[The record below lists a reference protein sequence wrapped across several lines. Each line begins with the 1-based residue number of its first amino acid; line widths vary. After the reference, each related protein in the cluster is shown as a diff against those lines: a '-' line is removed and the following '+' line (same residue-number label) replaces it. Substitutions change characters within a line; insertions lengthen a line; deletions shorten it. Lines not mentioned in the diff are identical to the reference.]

1 MNLLLRWLAPALV
14 LLASDLSVGRT
25 DDSRFVSVRELIRH
39 KLEQDEAP
47 SIAVAVARDGKI
59 LWEEG
64 FGWADKEQKR
74 AATENTPYRLGSV
87 SKPITATAIMV
98 ARQRGL
104 VDLDRPIND
113 YLGQA
118 KLRAAI
124 GDVAG
129 ATVRR
134 VVQHM
139 SGLPEYSE
147 GYYRDEPG
155 EWPSL
160 DLAIRRYGLLT
171 RPPGEKFV
179 YSNLGYAALGGF
191 LKHVSGKSYDDFLN
205 DEVFVPL
212 GMTHSSAPGPHL
224 SREHAVGYRP
234 DGQREIDYT
243 RNYAPAADVYASAH
257 DLARFGLFHLKAR
270 LPNQQQILS
279 DKNIDEMKN
288 VTVPMGNAEYGFG
301 WHIRHDSKGRRQ
313 VLHGGASAGA
323 DAQFTLVPEEKI
335 CVLVL
340 ANVTRQFPRA
350 VTEAVTNTIL
360 ATLLGGKP
368 DDFPTLFPDPPPK
381 TSGLPGKLEGKWAG
395 TVHTH
400 QADLDLTL
408 WCEPNGD
415 VRVQLDN
422 QAKTAIRQ
430 AQLVGTAFSG
440 KMDGDIGTDDARR
453 RPYELEWNVTL
464 RGDVINGTLYAT
476 TKNTRPL
483 RLGYWVALHRA
494 KPASPD
500 ARAEAYRRHGLD
512 PATPLESR
520 VKSAPDSVLKL
531 FRDAGRPAPKAHPL
545 TDAER
550 TKLNFAMQSLPPLH
564 RRILSER
571 LRGVSFLDGMPNTA
585 LTSTVNSNEPFRLFD
600 ITVNAAILSQTV
612 SDWLTNKERTCFDTS
627 GSPLRVIVDAGTNV
641 DALLYVLLHEATHI
655 VDASEG
661 LTPPASADGKRW
673 AADSRP
679 VTPFTEGIWTDL
691 SLPSPPFRDP
701 LRSRLRFYS
710 GSGALPVDQA
720 PQVYASLRRT
730 PFVSLYGGRNSLDD
744 LAEYVTVYH
753 LAEVLKQPYRII
765 VRRDNEEIFT
775 YEPMKSDLVRRR
787 IGQMKHFYEGA

>member
-1 MNLLLRWLAPALV
+1 VKSFFCWLAVLGFGLIDVHIPAR
-14 LLASDLSVGRT
+14 ADQ
-25 DDSRFVSVRELIRH
+25 FEPVREGIRR
-39 KLEQDEAP
+39 KLEQQEAP
-47 SIAVAVARDGKI
+47 SIAVAVERDGKV
-59 LWEEG
+59 LWEQG

-113 YLGQA
+113 YLGEA
-118 KLRAAI
+118 KLRASI
-124 GDVAG
+124 GDLAG

-155 EWPSL
+155 ECPSL
-160 DLAIRRYGLLT
+160 DLAIRRYGVLT
-171 RPPGEKFV
+171 RPPGETFV
-179 YSNLGYAALGGF
+179 YSNLGYAVLGGA
-191 LKHVSGKSYDDFLN
+191 LKEVSGKSYGDFLN
-205 DEVFVPL
+205 DDVFLPL
-212 GMTHSSAPGPHL
+212 GMKHSAAPGPHL
-224 SREHAVGYRP
+224 GSEHAVGYRP

-257 DLARFGLFHLKAR
+257 DLLRFGLFHLKAH
-270 LPNQQQILS
+270 LPDQQQILS

-335 CVLVL
+335 CVVVL
-340 ANVTRQFPRA
+340 ANVTRRFPRA
-350 VTEAVTNTIL
+350 VTEAITNTIL
-360 ATLLGGKP
+360 ATLLGGKS
-368 DDFPTLFPDPPPK
+368 DDFPTLFPEPLPK
-381 TSGLPGKLEGKWAG
+381 TSGLPGKLEGKWKG

-400 QADLDLTL
+400 QANLNLTI
-408 WCEPNGD
+408 WCQPNGELQ
-415 VRVQLDN
+415 VQLGR
-422 QAKTAIRQ
+422 QAKTAIRE
-430 AQLVGTAFSG
+430 ARLAGTAFSG
-440 KMDGDIGTDDARR
+440 KLDGDIGTDDAGR
-453 RPYELEWNVTL
+453 RPYELEWNATL
-464 RGDVINGTLYAT
+464 RGDVLNGTLYAT
-476 TKNTRPL
+476 TKTTRAL
-483 RLGYWVALHRA
+483 RLGYWVELHRA
-494 KPASPD
+494 QPASQD
-500 ARAEAYRRHGLD
+500 ARSEAYKRYGLD
-512 PATPLESR
+512 PTASLESR
-520 VKSAPDSVLKL
+520 AGSAPASVLAL
-531 FRDAGRPAPKAHPL
+531 FRDAGRPAPKAHIL

-550 TKLNFAMQSLPPLH
+550 AKLNFAMKSLPPLH
-564 RRILSER
+564 QRILKER

-585 LTSTVNSNEPFRLFD
+585 LTSTVNSDESFRLFD
-600 ITVNAAILSQTV
+600 VTVNAAILSQTV
-612 SDWLTNKERTCFDTS
+612 SDWLTSKERTCFDS
-627 GSPLRVIVDAGTNV
+627 AGSPLRVSVDAGTKI
-641 DALLYVLLHEATHI
+641 DALFYVLLHEATHI

-661 LTPPASADGKRW
+661 LTPPASADGRRW

-679 VTPFTEGIWTDL
+679 VTPFTEGIWNDL
-691 SLPSPPFRDP
+691 SVPSPPFRDP

-710 GSGALPVDQA
+710 GSGALPIDQA

-753 LAEVLKQPYRII
+753 LAAVLKQPYRII
-765 VRRDNEEIFT
+765 VRRGEEEVLS

-787 IGQMKHFYEGA
+787 IGQMKHFYE